1 MIFQRTINAPTEISG
16 TGLHS
21 GAEIQLRLRPADA
34 DTGIIFHRRDGE
46 RTVNIKA
53 TAENVVDT
61 RMATVLGRDGLSV
74 STVEHFLAA
83 LSACG
88 IDNLHVDINGPE
100 VPILDGSA
108 APFIQ
113 QIQKVGTTNLEASR
127 KFIAIR
133 KPIEL
138 IEGEKRI
145 NIIPSRFFR
154 ITFDIAFEHK
164 AIALQQY
171 SMKFSTESFS
181 KEIAPARTFGFLHEV
196 EFLKANG
203 LARGGSLDN
212 AVVIDEEGVMN
223 PEGLRFQD
231 EFVRHKILDA
241 CGDFSL
247 LGHPMLGHIRAF
259 KAGHDINAKM
269 VRKIL
274 ETPDCWTYVEFSEV
288 ALQEAR
294 KSNTQAYASNLAWV
308 KA

>member
-1 MIFQRTINAPTEISG
+1 MIFQRTINDITEISG
-16 TGLHS
+16 IGLHS

-34 DTGIIFHRRDGE
+34 NTGIIFHRRDGD
-46 RTVNIKA
+46 RTVDIKA
-53 TAENVVDT
+53 SAENVVDT

-83 LSACG
+83 LTACG

-113 QIQKVGTTNLEASR
+113 QIQKVGTTSLEASR

-133 KPIEL
+133 NPIEL

-171 SMKFSTESFS
+171 SMKFSTDSF
-181 KEIAPARTFGFLHEV
+181 KKDIAPARTFGFLHEV

-212 AVVIDEEGVMN
+212 AVVINDEGVMN

-259 KAGHDINAKM
+259 KAGHDMNAKM

-274 ETPDCWTYVEFSEV
+274 DTPDCWTYVEFSEE
-288 ALQEAR
+288 ALKEAG
-294 KSNTQAYASNLAWV
+294 KSSAQAYAPNLAWI

>member
-1 MIFQRTINAPTEISG
+1 MIFQRTINSPTEING
-16 TGLHS
+16 IGLHS
-21 GAEIQLRLRPADA
+21 GAEIQLRLRPATA
-34 DTGIIFHRRDGE
+34 DTGILFHRRDGD
-46 RTVNIKA
+46 RVVCIKA
-53 TAENVVDT
+53 AAENVIDT

-100 VPILDGSA
+100 IPILDGSA
-108 APFIQ
+108 APFIR
-113 QIQKVGTTNLEASR
+113 QIQKVGTTNLGSSR

-171 SMKFSTESFS
+171 SMKFSTESFNRD
-181 KEIAPARTFGFLHEV
+181 IAPARTFGFLHEV

-212 AVVIDEEGVMN
+212 AVVIDEQGVMN

-274 ETPDCWTYVEFSEV
+274 ETPDCWTYVEFTE
-288 ALQEAR
+288 ATLQAAK
-294 KSNTQAYASNLAWV
+294 KSNSPAYSTNLAWV